1 MVQRLPQQLVEV
13 FPLLARV
20 GCFNVGPVSA
30 GEVAGAENV
39 RTKPRHP
46 GPCAF
51 LLQQAQ
57 IGLVRHLPQ
66 GQPVSAERALCCADA

>member
-51 LLQQAQ
+51 LLQQA
-57 IGLVRHLPQ
+57 
-66 GQPVSAERALCCADA
+66 